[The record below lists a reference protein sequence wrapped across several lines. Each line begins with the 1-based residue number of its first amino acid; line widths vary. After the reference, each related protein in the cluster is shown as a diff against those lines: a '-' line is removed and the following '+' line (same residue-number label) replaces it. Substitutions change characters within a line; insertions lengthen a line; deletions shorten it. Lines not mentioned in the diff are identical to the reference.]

1 MTMYRV
7 SVGNREYQVE
17 VIGNRFKIDGEQ
29 IQANLTALNELG
41 LYLLRRGDHRREMH
55 VSVKGGHTFTALA
68 EGWHLVAQVEREN
81 GHAHPKKQAAAQADV
96 CAPMPGVVIKTLVAE
111 GERVEKGQAVVVM
124 ESMKMQM
131 ELRAAQAGLVERIAV
146 QPRAQVEKGAL
157 LIKIK
162 A

>member
-17 VIGNRFKIDGEQ
+17 VIGNRLRIDGEQ

-41 LYLLRRGDHRREMH
+41 LYLLRRGEHRREMH

-111 GERVEKGQAVVVM
+111 GERVENGQAVVVM